1 MVIWIIGLSG
11 SGKTF
16 LSKNLLKSLKKKFK
30 KIKWIDGD
38 QFRKKFSKDLGYSLK
53 DRKKNSNRMRRYCK
67 QYEEKKYIV
76 ICSILSVFRDHQRSN
91 RKFFKEYIQVF
102 IQVNSSLLIK
112 RNSKKIYSFNKNIV
126 GKNINFPKPY
136 KSDITINNNFKK
148 SFLKSNK
155 LIIDKIYEKVSNKN
169 FKSYK
174 K

>member
-1 MVIWIIGLSG
+1 MVINLE
-11 SGKTF
+11 KNF
-16 LSKNLLKSLKKKFK
+16 LKIWDIHLK
-30 KIKWIDGD
+30 IE
-38 QFRKKFSKDLGYSLK
+38 
-53 DRKKNSNRMRRYCK
+53 KKNSNRMRRYCK

-112 RNSKKIYSFNKNIV
+112 RNSKKIYSFNKNVV

-148 SFLKSNK
+148 SF
-155 LIIDKIYEKVSNKN
+155 
-169 FKSYK
+169 
-174 K
+174 

>member
-1 MVIWIIGLSG
+1 
-11 SGKTF
+11 
-16 LSKNLLKSLKKKFK
+16 
-30 KIKWIDGD
+30 
-38 QFRKKFSKDLGYSLK
+38 
-53 DRKKNSNRMRRYCK
+53 MRRYCK
-67 QYEEKKYIV
+67 QYEGKKYIV

-102 IQVNSSLLIK
+102 IQVNASLLIK
-112 RNSKKIYSFNKNIV
+112 RNSKKIYSFNKNVV

-169 FKSYK
+169 FEGYK